1 MITKI
6 ELQDWKSFK
15 ETTMYIDPLSIIIGK
30 NASGKSNVLD
40 ALQFVQYISSGQ
52 PISDAVNT
60 VRGGADWLIRKGE
73 KECAVRITMGDESG
87 ATEYVYAISICRKD
101 KSFYIS
107 SESLK
112 RIIRKR
118 YKRIIFETCGDN
130 TMNVPMTSARIY
142 AARKGRQKRMNFNL
156 TTSVLSQIEFIN
168 VVKDV
173 KTAVS
178 CVLQDLRNI
187 FVLSPD
193 PQKMHNFIPLS
204 ESLSPD
210 GANVAGVLAGMS
222 DEERQIV
229 EQQITKF
236 VEKLPERD
244 IQRVWTEKV
253 GMFDSYAML
262 NCEEEWTPGN
272 SLALDARGMSD
283 GTLRF
288 IAIAVAL
295 LTRPQGSL
303 LVIDEIDNGLHPSR
317 SKQLIDMLMSIGEE
331 RQIDILCTTHNPI
344 LVNTLGIQMIPF
356 ISFVR
361 RNEENAYS
369 EIVLLEDLPNLAKL
383 LAAGNIG
390 ELMAQNIL

>member
-6 ELQDWKSFK
+6 ELSNWKSFK
-15 ETTMYIDPLSIIIGK
+15 QTIMFVDPLSIIIGK
-30 NASGKSNVLD
+30 NASGKSNILD
-40 ALQFVQYISSGQ
+40 ALQFLQYLSSGQ
-52 PISDAVNT
+52 SISDAVNT
-60 VRGGADWLIRKGE
+60 IRGGADWLIRRNQE
-73 KECAVRITMGDESG
+73 ECTLRITLKSENI
-87 ATEYVYAISICRKD
+87 ATEYVYAISIRRKD

-107 SESLK
+107 SESLQ
-112 RIIRKR
+112 RIIRER
-118 YKRIIFETCGDN
+118 YTQMMFEICGDN
-130 TMNVPMTSARIY
+130 TNESIVPVRVY
-142 AARKGRQKRMNFNL
+142 AAHKGRQKRINFHMA
-156 TTSVLSQIEFIN
+156 TSVLTQIEFMN

-178 CVLQDLRNI
+178 YVLQGLRTI

-204 ESLSPD
+204 DSLSQD

-222 DEERQIV
+222 DEVRQTI
-229 EQQITKF
+229 EEQITKF

-244 IQRVWTEKV
+244 IQRVWIEKV

-262 NCEEEWTPGN
+262 NCEEEWTMGN
-272 SLALDARGMSD
+272 SLVLDARGMSD

-295 LTRPQGSL
+295 LTRPKGSL

-317 SKQLIDMLMSIGEE
+317 SKQLIDMLLQIGKE

-344 LVNTLGIQMIPF
+344 LVNTLGVQMIPF

-361 RNEENAYS
+361 RDEVNAYS
-369 EIVLLEDLPNLAKL
+369 EIMLLEDLPNLVKL
-383 LAAGNIG
+383 LAVGNIG

>member
-6 ELQDWKSFK
+6 ELRNWKSFK
-15 ETTMYIDPLSIIIGK
+15 ETTMYVDPLSIIIGK
-30 NASGKSNVLD
+30 NASGKSNLLD
-40 ALQFVQYISSGQ
+40 ALQFLQYISTGQ
-52 PISDAVNT
+52 PVLDAVNAI
-60 VRGGADWLIRKGE
+60 RGGADWLICKDME
-73 KECAVRITMGDESG
+73 ECTLCATLEDESMV
-87 ATEYVYAISICRKD
+87 TEYIYIISIRKKG

-118 YKRIIFETCGDN
+118 YSRMIFETCSVNDISI
-130 TMNVPMTSARIY
+130 TSVRVY
-142 AARKGRQKRMNFNL
+142 AAHKGRQKRINFNT
-156 TTSVLSQIEFIN
+156 TTSVLSQMEFMN

-173 KTAVS
+173 KQAVTYT
-178 CVLQDLRNI
+178 LQGFRNI

-193 PQKMHNFIPLS
+193 TQKMHNFIPLS
-204 ESLSPD
+204 DSLSQD

-222 DEERQIV
+222 DEERQTI
-229 EQQITKF
+229 EQKITNF
-236 VEKLPERD
+236 VEKLPEQD

-262 NCEEEWTPGN
+262 NCEEEWTPGY
-272 SLALDARGMSD
+272 SLTLDARGMSD

-288 IAIAVAL
+288 IAIAAAL

-317 SKQLIDMLMSIGEE
+317 SKQLIDMLMSIGKE
-331 RQIDILCTTHNPI
+331 RRIDILCTTHNPI

-369 EIVLLEDLPNLAKL
+369 EITLLENLPNLAKL
-383 LAAGNIG
+383 LAVGNIG

>member
-6 ELQDWKSFK
+6 ELSDWKSFK
-15 ETTMYIDPLSIIIGK
+15 QTTMFVDPLSIIIGK
-30 NASGKSNVLD
+30 NASGKSNILD
-40 ALQFVQYISSGQ
+40 ALQFLQYLSSGQ
-52 PISDAVNT
+52 SITDAVNT
-60 VRGGADWLIRKGE
+60 TRGGADWLIRKNQE
-73 KECAVRITMGDESG
+73 ECTLCITLENEDI
-87 ATEYVYAISICRKD
+87 ATEYVYAVSIRRKD

-107 SESLK
+107 SESLQ
-112 RIIRKR
+112 RILRKKYVR
-118 YKRIIFETCGDN
+118 TIFETCSD
-130 TMNVPMTSARIY
+130 THESIVSVRVYSAH
-142 AARKGRQKRMNFNL
+142 KGRQKRINFNM
-156 TTSVLSQIEFIN
+156 TTSVLTQIEFMN

-173 KTAVS
+173 KIAVS
-178 CVLQDLRNI
+178 YVLQGLRNI

-204 ESLSPD
+204 DSLSQD

-222 DEERQIV
+222 DTARQTI

-244 IQRVWTEKV
+244 IQRVWVEKV

-262 NCEEEWTPGN
+262 NCEEEWTKGH

-317 SKQLIDMLMSIGEE
+317 SKQLVDMLLQIGKE
-331 RQIDILCTTHNPI
+331 RHIDILCTTHNPI
-344 LVNTLGIQMIPF
+344 LVNTLGVQMIPF

-361 RNEENAYS
+361 RDEENAYS
-369 EIVLLEDLPNLAKL
+369 EIILLEDLPNLAKL
-383 LAAGNIG
+383 LAVGNIG